1 VLGGVFIS
9 YRREDSGGYAGRIS
23 DRLNSCLGRDN
34 VFFDVDAIPPGR
46 DFVDVLSERVGKC
59 DALIAVI
66 GKHWTSSVDD
76 DNRRRL
82 DDPNDFVRVEIAA
95 ALERKVTVIPV
106 LVDGATM
113 PQAVDLPDVL
123 KSLTR
128 RQAIQISLTSFEAD
142 AKRLT
147 DALAKIEEEQSGNQP
162 AAATRPSGPA
172 PLVSGTAAAMSS
184 VPPGPRVRAGLL
196 LYLLLPAVAIVAAGA
211 WIVGGGKGPGDA
223 WLTLPAFQAEFDKK
237 VATGLYPDASSGRC
251 DGGVT
256 MTNAHW
262 ATTPPGLAWFHYNLP
277 EGAFVTKNSQ
287 LTGQGFSLRYD
298 NMFKDCDGQTRHVAL
313 WTKG

>member
-23 DRLNSCLGRDN
+23 DRLTSCLGRDN

-76 DNRRRL
+76 ENRRRL

-113 PQAVDLPDVL
+113 PQAVDLPDAL

-128 RQAIQISLTSFEAD
+128 RQAIQISLISFEAD

-147 DALAKIEEEQSGNQP
+147 DALAKIEEEQSGNEP
-162 AAATRPSGPA
+162 AAASRPSGLA
-172 PLVSGTAAAMSS
+172 SLVSGKAAAMSS
-184 VPPGPRVRAGLL
+184 APPGPQVRAGL

-211 WIVGGGKGPGDA
+211 WIVVGGGKGPGDA

-262 ATTPPGLAWFHYNLP
+262 ATTPPGLAWYHYNLP
-277 EGAFVTKNSQ
+277 EGAFATKNSQ